1 MSLNQAESRAGTPDG
16 PAGVPASAATPALD
30 AAAPT
35 RHARARALARGFA
48 TPATAALAASL
59 WLLGLHPVLPAQ
71 MGSLGLIAQLSPVQL
86 ASYPILVA
94 AMVAEVAAARP
105 RPRLLA
111 AFTALG
117 VLLVY
122 GLQPASEQAARMS
135 VAWTHAGFA
144 QYIAVH
150 GHVLNGFDARFS
162 WPGFFSLIAFI
173 ARASGRTDA
182 TGLLRWAPMVLAG
195 LGTLGMRALATQ
207 VLGTGRA
214 AWIATWLFLFAEW
227 TEQDYFS
234 PQAVTYVLMLAG
246 LAVTLRYL
254 VRSKGDSPRTMA
266 SRGGLGG
273 SSPRAS
279 TAAQAI
285 VVVIAL
291 ALAPSHQLTPFVFG
305 GLLLIMLFTR
315 RLCAPWLPW
324 LVLAPAVLWFGLGAT
339 DFWQG
344 HLNTIFGDIGNVSSS
359 VHQGIG
365 ARFVGDAGRTFLLGL
380 RVGLTAAMGLLALT
394 GWGVLRRRGTRSWT
408 LPLLAA
414 APFTLVALQ
423 SYGGEIFLRCY
434 LFALPFAA
442 ILAAVAVDALIGTGH
457 ALAGGSG
464 GVVPPGKHG
473 SRLRPRGALLR
484 RAMPLAAAFAILTG
498 LGLATVTARGGN
510 DAYTSISRADVAAMD
525 YTYLHATPGQ
535 SIAALLSDV
544 PLSYRNVG
552 SVTQRFFDS
561 CPEMTD
567 MARCVLDAPPDY
579 LLITPSQDNHGRIYY
594 GLRPGWTNQVVRR
607 LLASGRYRQV
617 FDEAGSRVLARQP
630 RAGVP
635 VPAGS

>member
-1 MSLNQAESRAGTPDG
+1 M
-16 PAGVPASAATPALD
+16 
-30 AAAPT
+30 
-35 RHARARALARGFA
+35 
-48 TPATAALAASL
+48 AALAVSL
-59 WLLGLHPVLPAQ
+59 WLLGLHTVLPAQ
-71 MGSLGLIAQLSPVQL
+71 MGSLGLIARLSPVQL

-94 AMVAEVAAARP
+94 AMLAEVAAPRP

-111 AFTALG
+111 VLTALG

-135 VAWTHAGFA
+135 VAWIHAGFA

-150 GHVLNGFDARFS
+150 GHILHGYDARFS

-173 ARASGRTDA
+173 SRASGRPDA
-182 TGLLRWAPMVLAG
+182 TGLLQWAPVVLAG
-195 LGTLGMRALATQ
+195 LATLGMRALATQ
-207 VLGTGRA
+207 VLGDGRA
-214 AWIATWLFLFAEW
+214 AWIATWLFLLGEW

-254 VRSKGDSPRTMA
+254 VRSRLADPLPSRR
-266 SRGGLGG
+266 RGGSKGGYGGASPPGAGG
-273 SSPRAS
+273 SGGSPPRAS

-315 RLCAPWLPW
+315 RLSSAWLPW
-324 LVLAPAVLWFGLGAT
+324 LVLVPAAVWFGLGAT

-344 HLNTIFGDIGNVSSS
+344 HLNTIFGGIGNVGSS

-365 ARFVGDAGRTFLLGL
+365 ARFIGDSGHTFLLGL
-380 RVGLTAAMGLLALT
+380 RVGLTAAMGLLAVA
-394 GWGVLRRRGTRSWT
+394 GWAVLRRRWTRSWT
-408 LPLLAA
+408 LPLLAG
-414 APFTLVALQ
+414 APFTLVGLQ
-423 SYGGEIFLRCY
+423 SYGGEIFLRSY

-442 ILAAVAVDALIGTGH
+442 ILAAVGVDALIGIGQR
-457 ALAGGSG
+457 S
-464 GVVPPGKHG
+464 
-473 SRLRPRGALLR
+473 SRSRPHGALWR
-484 RAMPLAAAFAILTG
+484 RAVPLAAAFAILAG

-525 YTYLHATPGQ
+525 YTYLHARPGQ

-544 PLSYRNVG
+544 PLSYRDVG
-552 SVTQRFFDS
+552 TVTQRFFDS
-561 CPEMTD
+561 CPDMTD

-594 GLRPGWTNQVVRR
+594 GLRSGWTNQVVRR

-617 FDEAGSRVLARQP
+617 FDEGGSRVLASQP
-630 RAGVP
+630 
-635 VPAGS
+635 